1 MKKIVF
7 GITNLSLGGAER
19 VLVDICNQLVK
30 KYDITILT
38 LYPNGEFE
46 SQLDKKVKI
55 NSIYDKE
62 YNKFNKLS
70 KIKISIDMLSKAKR
84 KQIYDKYIRNKYDV
98 VVAFLEG
105 PITWIFSEDDNVRK
119 IVWVHNDIASVF
131 GKGKKAQA
139 KQKLNE
145 ECYKKFDEIVFVSKQ
160 NLDIFK
166 DYFKDNSVNKRVIY
180 NYLDYDLV
188 LKKAEKEEAPEIDK
202 TSISFVQVSRLV
214 EQKAVMRL
222 LLVHNK
228 LIKDGYK
235 HKIYIVGDGDLRE
248 EIQNKIDELKLNDSF
263 ILLGKKTNPYP
274 YIKKGN
280 YFMLTSYYEGYP
292 MVLLEAKALNKFI
305 MITDS
310 ASRETLIDYNNSL
323 IVDNNEQGI
332 YDGIKKLCNNEIKK
346 VKEKDNSN
354 KEIIKSIIDLVE
366 GE

>member
-7 GITNLSLGGAER
+7 GITSLGLGGAER
-19 VLVDICNQLVK
+19 VLVDICNELVK

-46 SQLDKKVKI
+46 PQLDKKVKI

-62 YNKFNKLS
+62 YNNFNKLS
-70 KIKISIDMLSKAKR
+70 KIKISMDMLSKAKR

-98 VVAFLEG
+98 VIAFLEG

-131 GKGKKAQA
+131 GKGKKAKA

-166 DYFKDNSVNKRVIY
+166 DYFKDNNVNKRVIY

-214 EQKAVMRL
+214 EQKAIMRL
-222 LLVHNK
+222 LLAHNK

-274 YIKKGN
+274 YVKKGN

-292 MVLLEAKALNKFI
+292 LVLLEAKALNKFI

-310 ASRETLIDYNNSL
+310 ASRETLIGYNNSL

-332 YDGIKKLCNNEIKK
+332 YDGIKKICNNEIKQVK
-346 VKEKDNSN
+346 VKDNSN